1 MSDWSTSYDHRGQ
14 VEVHGMT
21 VSQQKLLAVLRE
33 QVDRIDETDRVPGY
47 RGDVLET
54 LAQIVVLEKEHL
66 EARTQIQK
74 KINDKAQALATVLL
88 KAGWEPS

>member
-1 MSDWSTSYDHRGQ
+1 
-14 VEVHGMT
+14 MT
-21 VSQQKLLAVLRE
+21 VSQQKLLSVIRDR
-33 QVDRIDETDRVPGY
+33 VDQIDESDRVPGY
-47 RGDVLET
+47 RRDLLET

-74 KINDKAQALATVLL
+74 KINDKAQALGTILL

>member
-1 MSDWSTSYDHRGQ
+1 
-14 VEVHGMT
+14 MT
-21 VSQQKLLAVLRE
+21 VSQQKLLSVIRDR
-33 QVDRIDETDRVPGY
+33 VDRIDETDRVPGY
-47 RGDVLET
+47 RRDLLET

-74 KINDKAQALATVLL
+74 KINDKAQALGTILL

>member
-1 MSDWSTSYDHRGQ
+1 M
-14 VEVHGMT
+14 EVDEVT
-21 VSQQKLLAVLRE
+21 VSQQKLLSVIRDR
-33 QVDRIDETDRVPGY
+33 VDQIDESDRVPGY
-47 RGDVLET
+47 RRDLLET

-74 KINDKAQALATVLL
+74 KINDKAQALGTILH

>member
-1 MSDWSTSYDHRGQ
+1 
-14 VEVHGMT
+14 MT
-21 VSQQKLLAVLRE
+21 VSQQKLLSVIRDR
-33 QVDRIDETDRVPGY
+33 VDQIDESDRVPGY
-47 RGDVLET
+47 RRDLLET

-74 KINDKAQALATVLL
+74 KVNDKAQALGTILL

>member
-1 MSDWSTSYDHRGQ
+1 M
-14 VEVHGMT
+14 EVDEVT
-21 VSQQKLLAVLRE
+21 VSQQKLLSVIRDR
-33 QVDRIDETDRVPGY
+33 VDQIDESDRVPGY
-47 RGDVLET
+47 RRDLLET

-74 KINDKAQALATVLL
+74 KINDKAQALGTILL

>member
-1 MSDWSTSYDHRGQ
+1 
-14 VEVHGMT
+14 MT

-33 QVDRIDETDRVPGY
+33 QVDRIDEADRVPGY

-74 KINDKAQALATVLL
+74 KITDKAQALATVLL

>member
-1 MSDWSTSYDHRGQ
+1 
-14 VEVHGMT
+14 MT
-21 VSQQKLLAVLRE
+21 VSQHKLLAVLRD
-33 QVDRIDETDRVPGY
+33 QVDGIDESDRVPGY
-47 RGDVLET
+47 SGYLLET

-66 EARTQIQK
+66 EARTQIQR

>member
-1 MSDWSTSYDHRGQ
+1 
-14 VEVHGMT
+14 MT

-47 RGDVLET
+47 RQDVLET
-54 LAQIVVLEKEHL
+54 LARIVVLEKEHL

-88 KAGWEPS
+88 RADWKPS

>member
-1 MSDWSTSYDHRGQ
+1 
-14 VEVHGMT
+14 MT

-33 QVDRIDETDRVPGY
+33 QVDQIDEAARVPGY

-74 KINDKAQALATVLL
+74 KINDKAQALATVLIR
-88 KAGWEPS
+88 AGWEPS

>member
-1 MSDWSTSYDHRGQ
+1 
-14 VEVHGMT
+14 MT
-21 VSQQKLLAVLRE
+21 VSQQKLLSVLRD
-33 QVDRIDETDRVPGY
+33 QVDQIDETDRVPGY
-47 RGDVLET
+47 RRDLLET

-74 KINDKAQALATVLL
+74 KINDKAQALGTILL